1 MKFKHPADTKAFL
14 LGVLASISAVIIWDI
29 IKKKTKILEWKKSD
43 ENS

>member
-1 MKFKHPADTKAFL
+1 MKFKHPSDTKSFL

-29 IKKKTKILEWKKSD
+29 IKNRTKILEWKD